1 MDRSW
6 RWSPAKRRFGRMLS
20 SIENEEHRNKI
31 VILLTNLQKCIDKT
45 LELQPEFLMLND
57 QEYTQLK
64 NLKKRLEDG
73 TFYDIR
79 KLREEAR
86 EVSDGN
92 SKA

>member
-1 MDRSW
+1 
-6 RWSPAKRRFGRMLS
+6 
-20 SIENEEHRNKI
+20 
-31 VILLTNLQKCIDKT
+31 
-45 LELQPEFLMLND
+45 MLND